1 VITSRVEA
9 ENHVAEASTQLPFP
23 TYYPRAR
30 LSRGRYLY
38 DKPRVYDLYDR
49 AHRRYRAYR
58 IVVSTGRQGQ
68 FYGVQGTNWRSP
80 PILDNPSSTTRMRG
94 RTYQLFTDGNRLALV
109 AWRTPR
115 AVYWVSNTLSR
126 TLTNAQMLAIARS
139 LSRVGER

>member
-1 VITSRVEA
+1 
-9 ENHVAEASTQLPFP
+9 
-23 TYYPRAR
+23 
-30 LSRGRYLY
+30 
-38 DKPRVYDLYDR
+38 VYDIYDR

-80 PILDNPSSTTRMRG
+80 PLLDNPSGTTRMAG
-94 RTYQLFTDGNRLALV
+94 RRYQLFTDGNRLAFV

-115 AVYWVSNTLSR
+115 GVYWVSNTLSR

-139 LSRVGER
+139 LTRVGER